1 MPNPDNKITTSTIE
15 TFGISLP
22 LGFVYAILLMILF
35 MNKDNIPLFNGV
47 LWIIFPIIVFLLGT
61 VVNIINQYISC
72 HTVHAGNAL
81 LGAIPS
87 LISVLVAMGIGS
99 ISFCRIPAVTVFAP
113 FLVGNNVNII
123 SNNGQSDKK
132 CCPNTMSLSQVE
144 NSYPQLKGLAIGFYV
159 IFGVLFG
166 NVFGTGLSSIC

>member
-1 MPNPDNKITTSTIE
+1 MPNPDNKITTSTME

-22 LGFVYAILLMILF
+22 LGFVYGILLMILF
-35 MNKDNIPLFNGV
+35 MNKDSIPFFNAV
-47 LWIIFPIIVFLLGT
+47 LWIIFPVIVFLVGT

-72 HTVHAGNAL
+72 HTVHTGNAL
-81 LGAIPS
+81 LGSIPS
-87 LISVLVAMGIGS
+87 LISVLLAMGVGS
-99 ISFCRIPAVTVFAP
+99 ISFCRIPVTSVFAP
-113 FLVGNNVNII
+113 FLVGNNVNIT
-123 SNNGQSDKK
+123 SNGQSDKK

-166 NVFGTGLSSIC
+166 NVFGNGISSIC